1 MFTGFSKYSNQIK
14 LVKYEKNTS
23 MGPKNF
29 QTWQSGRF
37 KTDEQLSPLAQ
48 LQTPTGFNV
57 INFGTNSHLNLP

>member
-1 MFTGFSKYSNQIK
+1 
-14 LVKYEKNTS
+14 